1 MYGVY
6 DMKYYENCVGMFDT
20 VKEVAAFFNTSNATI
35 LSMITRKQLRECR
48 YLITKVEE

>member
-6 DMKYYENCVGMFDT
+6 DMKYYENCIGMFDT

-35 LSMITRKQLRECR
+35 LSMITKGNLRKHR
-48 YLITKVEE
+48 YLIVKVEE